1 MEPTNQDL
9 TLISQQS
16 HLFSEDNGDQTSFIA
31 NMPQTVRKARGPVI
45 DSMVGK
51 DLLEH
56 AALLVD
62 DTAKNS
68 IGEPLPISTK
78 VMVSYEGMDLD
89 IKGRLAFNA
98 FDREVIDAVATL
110 TQKNQ
115 LITAA
120 MVFRVMMGK
129 TEYQFITEQQEQRVE
144 ESLAKCAFSR
154 IQLDLTELYEKDSA
168 IGGELK
174 KAGIEASFSG
184 NVLSLEEVTL
194 KRGKKKIRCYR
205 LLSQPPIIRYAAE
218 LGKISEF
225 PIELLDTSINKTE
238 RNIILQSFLLRRI
251 DEMIRGEDTNRFIPV
266 ESLYEAIE
274 EPNASRQHKS
284 RYRSVAETIL
294 QDWVEKGF
302 LSAYRTKKLG
312 NAVKGY
318 EIELSDRFPGQDPSE
333 KAPER

>member
-1 MEPTNQDL
+1 MEPTNQDF
-9 TLISQQS
+9 TLISPQS
-16 HLFSEDNGDQTSFIA
+16 HLFSEGGETQTTFLAS
-31 NMPQTVRKARGPVI
+31 MPQTVRKARGAVI

-51 DLLEH
+51 ELLDH

-62 DTAKNS
+62 DTATSS

-129 TEYQFITEQQEQRVE
+129 TEYQFITEQQEKRVE

-154 IQLDLTELYEKDSA
+154 IQLDLTDLYEKDDSF
-168 IGGELK
+168 GEALK

-184 NVLSLEEVTL
+184 NMLSLEEVTL
-194 KRGKKKIRCYR
+194 KRGRKKIRCYR

-225 PIELLDTSINKTE
+225 PIDLLDTSINKTE

-251 DEMIRGEDTNRFIPV
+251 DEMIRGEDTQRFIPV

-294 QDWVEKGF
+294 SDWVEKGF
-302 LSAYRTKKLG
+302 LLSYHIRKQG

-318 EIELSDRFPGQDPSE
+318 HICLTEPQGESPLP
-333 KAPER
+333 